1 MMAIGVEGVNIE
13 NNNIQL
19 VSLPSPSLIYNIQC
33 TDILYKAHKIKIAK
47 LKINDIKAL
56 LKIGFFCKCLIN

>member
-19 VSLPSPSLIYNIQC
+19 VSPPSPSLIYNIQC
-33 TDILYKAHKIKIAK
+33 TDILQSSQNKKLAK
-47 LKINDIKAL
+47 LKIIEKTL